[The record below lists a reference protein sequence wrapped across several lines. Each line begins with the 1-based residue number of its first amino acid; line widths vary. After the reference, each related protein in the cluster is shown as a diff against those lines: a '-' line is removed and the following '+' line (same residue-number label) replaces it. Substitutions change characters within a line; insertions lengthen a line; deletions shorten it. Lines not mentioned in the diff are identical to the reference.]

1 MLYYDDGGHR
11 RHHTLGAGSL
21 NKTEAEKRR
30 DQFMRTLNGGNPEQG
45 GLRPVL
51 LRDFVDQKYLPFQRG
66 KWKNSTRGTSENR
79 ILHHIVKGLGDTH
92 PAAHAEE
99 CVERANSGDVGGGG
113 AGGTGSRETARTGA
127 NRSQLSGVQRF

>member
-1 MLYYDDGGHR
+1 VLYYDDGGHR

-51 LRDFVDQKYLPFQRG
+51 LRDFVDQKYLPFLRG
-66 KWKNSTRGTSENR
+66 KW

-127 NRSQLSGVQRF
+127 SRSQLSGVQRF